1 MSYSVIATIS
11 ESATLTRRIKACV
24 AEQQIP
30 NPSYWAEANALLLA
44 ASPGWATAWASADL
58 TAPGD
63 HGADEAV
70 ITDGMILSA
79 VTALTASN

>member
-44 ASPGWATAWASADL
+44 ASPGGPQLGS
-58 TAPGD
+58 PP
-63 HGADEAV
+63 
-70 ITDGMILSA
+70 S
-79 VTALTASN
+79 

>member
-11 ESATLTRRIKACV
+11 ESATLTRRIKACA

-44 ASPGWATAWASADL
+44 ASPGWATAWARQTSLLQVTTEQMKPLSL
-58 TAPGD
+58 TA
-63 HGADEAV
+63 
-70 ITDGMILSA
+70 
-79 VTALTASN
+79 

>member
-1 MSYSVIATIS
+1 MQATMPSVLAGSTTPGTK
-11 ESATLTRRIKACV
+11 EF
-24 AEQQIP
+24 
-30 NPSYWAEANALLLA
+30 PSY
-44 ASPGWATAWASADL
+44 WASADL